1 MNLHYDLLNLKAKVD
16 AGAAYV
22 VTQMFFD
29 NNKYFDFVRS
39 ARQAGI
45 TVPIIP
51 GIKPLTSLR
60 QLSLLPRTFHIDI
73 PTELSDNLLRC
84 KSNEEVRELGV
95 EWASVRL
102 ANSVRPVC
110 RAYTSIRC
118 TPLQAWLGLQ
128 KPSIE
133 H

>member
-1 MNLHYDLLNLKAKVD
+1 LNLKAKVD

-95 EWASVRL
+95 EWG
-102 ANSVRPVC
+102 
-110 RAYTSIRC
+110 IR
-118 TPLQAWLGLQ
+118 QARELSQ
-128 KPSIE
+128 ACVPSI
-133 H
+133 HFYSMHATSSVARIAKAVY